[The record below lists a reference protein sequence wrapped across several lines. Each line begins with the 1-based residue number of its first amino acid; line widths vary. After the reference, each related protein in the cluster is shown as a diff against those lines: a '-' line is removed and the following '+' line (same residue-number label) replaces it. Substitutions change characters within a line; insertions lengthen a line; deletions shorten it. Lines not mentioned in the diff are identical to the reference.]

1 MPILR
6 LVMSSFEKIYIFNY
20 IVIIIF
26 VKRKGKNMRIKY
38 RLLEKLINLTR
49 AEMDLFLYIATKQ
62 DLSGFVPGVHNQD
75 VVRNTGMCKQSFY
88 TSMRG
93 LERKGVIRI
102 FRATNIDYD
111 ITILDND
118 FSYEGAFH
126 EGYVNLQR
134 KVFHT
139 KRFRSL
145 KAREKFMLMYFLKI
159 THENSSSYRI
169 GTRTFYDKFVS
180 VFQVTKRVV
189 RYYLHALRDF
199 FSIGIKNGI
208 YYITYRHSVFQSV
221 IDTGTEE
228 MEHENFI
235 RVCCRRNKIQSAAD
249 TQISDTAGLIKQ
261 YRREAKRQGYDIYE
275 ILKLAIRQAAQE
287 KEKPKDRIL
296 NPKYI
301 HLLTRNMLA
310 F

>member
-1 MPILR
+1 
-6 LVMSSFEKIYIFNY
+6 
-20 IVIIIF
+20 
-26 VKRKGKNMRIKY
+26 MRIKY
-38 RLLEKLINLTR
+38 CLLEKMANLTR
-49 AEMDLFLYIATKQ
+49 SEMDLLLYIATKQ

-75 VVRNTGMCKQSFY
+75 VVRNTGMSKQSFY

-93 LERKGVIRI
+93 LEKKGLIRI
-102 FRATNIDYD
+102 FRATNFDYD

-139 KRFRSL
+139 KKFRSL

-169 GTRTFYDKFVS
+169 GTQMFYDKFAS
-180 VFQVTKRVV
+180 VLRVTKRVV

-199 FSIGIKNGI
+199 FSVGIKNGI
-208 YYITYRHSVFQSV
+208 YYITYKHSVFQAV
-221 IDTGTEE
+221 IDTGTEA

-235 RVCCRRNKIQSAAD
+235 QVCCRRNKIRRASSK
-249 TQISDTAGLIKQ
+249 QIQDTARLIKQ
-261 YRREAKRQGYDIYE
+261 YRKEAESQRYSIYE
-275 ILKLAIRQAAQE
+275 VLKLAIQQAARE
-287 KEKPKDRIL
+287 KERPKDRIL

-301 HLLTRNMLA
+301 HMLTRNMLA
-310 F
+310 L

>member
-1 MPILR
+1 
-6 LVMSSFEKIYIFNY
+6 
-20 IVIIIF
+20 
-26 VKRKGKNMRIKY
+26 MRIKY
-38 RLLEKLINLTR
+38 CLLEKMANLTR
-49 AEMDLFLYIATKQ
+49 SEMDLLLYIATKQ

-75 VVRNTGMCKQSFY
+75 VVRNAGMCKQSFY

-93 LERKGVIRI
+93 LEKKGLIRI
-102 FRATNIDYD
+102 FRATNFDYD

-139 KRFRSL
+139 KKFRSL

-169 GTRTFYDKFVS
+169 GTRMFYDKFAS
-180 VFQVTKRVV
+180 VLRVTKRVV

-199 FSIGIKNGI
+199 FSVGIKNGI
-208 YYITYRHSVFQSV
+208 YYITYKHSVFQAV
-221 IDTGTEE
+221 IDTGTEA

-235 RVCCRRNKIQSAAD
+235 QVCCRRNKIRRASSK
-249 TQISDTAGLIKQ
+249 QIQDTARLIKQ
-261 YRREAKRQGYDIYE
+261 YRKEAERQRYSIYE
-275 ILKLAIRQAAQE
+275 VLKLAIRQAAQE
-287 KEKPKDRIL
+287 KERPKDRIL

-301 HLLTRNMLA
+301 HMLTRNMLA
-310 F
+310 L

>member
-1 MPILR
+1 
-6 LVMSSFEKIYIFNY
+6 
-20 IVIIIF
+20 
-26 VKRKGKNMRIKY
+26 MRIKY
-38 RLLEKLINLTR
+38 CLLEKMANLTR
-49 AEMDLFLYIATKQ
+49 SEMDLLLYIATKQ

-75 VVRNTGMCKQSFY
+75 VVRTTGMCKQSFY

-93 LERKGVIRI
+93 LEKKGLIRI
-102 FRATNIDYD
+102 FRATNFDYD

-139 KRFRSL
+139 KKFRSL

-169 GTRTFYDKFVS
+169 GTQMFYNKFAATLR
-180 VFQVTKRVV
+180 VTKRVV

-199 FSIGIKNGI
+199 FSVGIKNGI

-221 IDTGTEE
+221 IDVGTEA

-235 RVCCRRNKIQSAAD
+235 QVCCRRNRIRRASSKQIQ
-249 TQISDTAGLIKQ
+249 DTARLIKQ
-261 YRREAKRQGYDIYE
+261 YRKEAERQRYSIYE
-275 ILKLAIRQAAQE
+275 VLKLAIRQAAQE
-287 KEKPKDRIL
+287 KERPKDRIL

-301 HLLTRNMLA
+301 HMLTRNMLA
-310 F
+310 L